1 MYTTRSKKK
10 DPKPSRTERVAGGMK
25 GLRERRE
32 RKLMRERE
40 REDDCTEEGKVVGFI
55 GEGVDK

>member
-40 REDDCTEEGKVVGFI
+40 RMILRKRERWFGFI

>member
-40 REDDCTEEGKVVGFI
+40 DDSTEEGKVVWFYRRRRG
-55 GEGVDK
+55 